1 MLPRTLLLVCV
12 LGLRAGSLTAQQPP
26 SLLVVGLPAGGTQLE
41 SAAKKV
47 ESKIMSR
54 LATSAKFKLFDSS
67 FSAQLSQR
75 ASFVGAGYTKLLTVL
90 NTLSVGSVLA
100 VELDNDGTIV
110 EKSRIDARLY
120 DVHSGALVSAKSCT
134 YFSAVDMG
142 LSACIDEIAATVIT
156 AHGKLSQLQ
165 AEVLREAN
173 ARKAEEAKRTAE
185 ENRLAE
191 QRTAE
196 EGRRVAEES
205 RLASEKAVAEAAKAR
220 AQTAVASA
228 VKAKADADRSQ
239 NELIMAQQARAENL
253 RREGIAAETARQMA
267 RVQTRLSVVTGDA
280 KAELEFWGRMSR
292 DLVKQGRNLRS
303 EIRRL
308 IASINTAM
316 DELNRACAA
325 SDYDAAFKLM
335 DSIDKDLKEL
345 NSFR

>member
-1 MLPRTLLLVCV
+1 MLPKNSLLVCV
-12 LGLRAGSLTAQQPP
+12 LSLGAVPLTAQQRP
-26 SLLVVGLPAGGTQLE
+26 SLLVVGLSAGGTQLE
-41 SAAKKV
+41 STAKKV
-47 ESKIMSR
+47 ESKIISR

-75 ASFVGAGYTKLLTVL
+75 SSFVGTGDTKFLTVVT
-90 NTLSVGSVLA
+90 TLPVGSVLA
-100 VELDNDGTIV
+100 AEVNSDGKIV
-110 EKSRIDARLY
+110 DTFRIDAKLY

-134 YFSAVDMG
+134 FFAAVDVG
-142 LSACIDEIAATVIT
+142 LSTCIDQIATAVIDEC
-156 AHGKLSQLQ
+156 GKLSQMQ

-185 ENRLAE
+185 ETRLAE
-191 QRTAE
+191 ERHAE

-205 RLASEKAVAEAAKAR
+205 RLANEKAVAEAAKAR

-228 VKAKADADRSQ
+228 EKAKADADRSQ

-253 RREGIAAETARQMA
+253 RREGVAAETARQMA
-267 RVQTRLSVVTGDA
+267 KVQTRLSVVTGDA

-303 EIRRL
+303 EIRRV
-308 IASINTAM
+308 IASITTAT
-316 DELNRACAA
+316 DELNRACTA
-325 SDYDAAFKLM
+325 SDYNAAFKLM